1 MKLTVVIKKFFE
13 WYLPRVK
20 GVSTNT
26 IKAYRDTFALFLTFA
41 SQHLS
46 IKCPELEMECLSCDL
61 ILSFLDYLEEERHN
75 TTSTRNMR
83 LATFKSLARMLRLM
97 YPEYKQFAKKII
109 YLPQKRTQ
117 KPLIGYLSHEEMIT
131 LFKTVDIKTKE
142 GFRDYTILHLLF
154 DTGARASEVALLKI
168 DDFDIQRKSI
178 ALLGK
183 GKRYRLVE
191 VWPRTADLLSLYLT
205 RYRTSPKPLYCKS
218 LFINQRGEA
227 FTRHGIYRLCKKYL
241 SRAFSAQ
248 RMSELNP
255 VHSLRHSCAVHM
267 LLNGASI
274 TDIKNRLGHV
284 DIQSTMVYLHLSL
297 SRKREIQKQFMEYA
311 RSPIECDPKITELI
325 DWDNKKDI
333 LNWLDSL

>member
-1 MKLTVVIKKFFE
+1 MKLTVVIKQFFE

-26 IKAYRDTFALFLTFA
+26 IKAYRDTFALFLAFA
-41 SQHLS
+41 SQYLS
-46 IKCPELEMECLSCDL
+46 LKSHELEMEHFSSDL
-61 ILSFLDYLEEERHN
+61 ILSFLDYLEEQRHN
-75 TTSTRNMR
+75 KTSTRNMR
-83 LATFKSLARMLRLM
+83 LATFKSLARMIRLL
-97 YPEYKQFAKKII
+97 YPDYKHSAEKLL

-117 KPLIGYLSHEEMIT
+117 KPLIGYLSYEEMLT

-154 DTGARASEVALLKI
+154 DTGARASEVALLKT

-191 VWPRTADLLSLYLT
+191 VWPRTAELLGLYLAK
-205 RYRTSPKPLYCKS
+205 YRISPKPLYSKS

-227 FTRHGIYRLCKKYL
+227 FTRHGIYRICKKYL
-241 SRAFSAQ
+241 SCAFSAQ

-255 VHSLRHSCAVHM
+255 VHSFRHSCAVHM

-274 TDIKNRLGHV
+274 TEIKNRLGHV

-311 RSPIECDPKITELI
+311 RSPMECDPKITELI
-325 DWDNKKDI
+325 DWENKKDI
-333 LNWLDSL
+333 LTWLDSL